1 IPGWIKAPLGR
12 VPWIFEVRDLWPE
25 SAVTAGVV
33 SARSP
38 LTRFLYWLERAS
50 CRRAARVVALTQ
62 AIADD
67 IVRRGLAPASRL
79 AVIPNA
85 ADLRLFAPAS
95 RDNAFRREQGF
106 GERIVAMYTG
116 AHGRPRDRRRG
127 ARARVRRGEGRPLR
141 RTRRWA
147 RDREDDPRACGRRGA
162 PSAPRRERSD
172 LGPGTRVTGAPCR
185 TLPRDAG
192 GVGDAAVT
200 RSSVCVVGLGYVGL
214 PTASMLATRGFDVY
228 GLDTNERVVREL
240 SAGRTHISERDLDTL
255 VQAAVQSGKLRCGTT
270 AEPADVFVVAV
281 PTPVQEDRTADLTS
295 VRSAATSIARV
306 L

>member
-1 IPGWIKAPLGR
+1 LGR

-25 SAVTAGVV
+25 SAVTTGVV

-50 CRRAARVVALTQ
+50 CRSAARVVALTQ

-85 ADLRLFAPAS
+85 ADLRLFAPGLPKPGV
-95 RDNAFRREQGF
+95 RL
-106 GERIVAMYTG
+106 
-116 AHGRPRDRRRG
+116 HGLRAPDRPRDRRRG

-141 RTRRWA
+141 RAGGWP
-147 RDREDDPRACGRRGA
+147 RDRGRDPRARRRRGA
-162 PSAPRRERSD
+162 PPAPRRERSD
-172 LGPGTRVTGAPCR
+172 LGPGARVTGAPCR

-192 GVGDAAVT
+192 GVGDAPVM

-255 VQAAVQSGKLRCGTT
+255 VQAAVQSGKLRC
-270 AEPADVFVVAV
+270 A
-281 PTPVQEDRTADLTS
+281 
-295 VRSAATSIARV
+295 
-306 L
+306 